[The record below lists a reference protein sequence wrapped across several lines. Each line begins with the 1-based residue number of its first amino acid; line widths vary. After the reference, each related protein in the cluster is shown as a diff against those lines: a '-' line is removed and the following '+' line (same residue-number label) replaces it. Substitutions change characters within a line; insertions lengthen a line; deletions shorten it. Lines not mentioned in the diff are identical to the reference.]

1 MAPHEHNED
10 CKKMFAMLSE
20 YLDLELPPDA
30 CKQMEA
36 HIAGCEPCAAFTES
50 LRKTVQLCREYQPQ
64 TLPGPIADAARRKLL
79 DAYRDMIA
87 RNRSGR

>member
-10 CKKMFAMLSE
+10 CKKMFALLSE

-30 CKQMEA
+30 CQQMEA

-50 LRKTVQLCREYQPQ
+50 LRKTVQLCREYQPKA
-64 TLPGPIADAARRKLL
+64 LPGLIADDARRKLL
-79 DAYRDMIA
+79 EAYRDMIA
-87 RNRSGR
+87 RNRPGR